1 MANATIY
8 SIISVIIVS
17 LVSLIGI
24 LTLVI
29 KKKVLNKILFYLV
42 SFAVGALLGDALIH
56 LIPESVQDL
65 PAQTV
70 SILILAGILLF
81 FILEKI
87 IRWHHC
93 HDMECENKD
102 HVQPAG
108 TINLVSDAIHN
119 FIDGIL
125 IAASFLADIK
135 LGITTSLAILLHE
148 IPQEIGDFSILIHSG
163 FKIKKAVWFNFLTAL
178 FAVLG
183 TALVLIFRSSE
194 ALNISYLL
202 PITAGGFLYIA
213 SSDLIPELHKKNQP
227 IESIFQ
233 IIFLLVGIFV
243 MYGLKFIG

>member
-1 MANATIY
+1 MANASIY
-8 SIISVIIVS
+8 SIVSVIIIS

-56 LIPESVQDL
+56 LIPESVENL
-65 PAQTV
+65 SAQTASMLV
-70 SILILAGILLF
+70 LAGILIF
-81 FILEKI
+81 FILEKA

-93 HDMECENKD
+93 HNVECKEE
-102 HVQPAG
+102 HTHPAG
-108 TINLVSDAIHN
+108 TINLISDSVHN

-125 IAASFLADIK
+125 IAASFLVDIR
-135 LGITTSLAILLHE
+135 LGVTTSLAILLHE
-148 IPQEIGDFSILIHSG
+148 IPQEIGDFSILINSG
-163 FKIKKAVWFNFLTAL
+163 FKIKKAVLFNFLTAL
-178 FAVLG
+178 FAILG
-183 TALVLIFRSSE
+183 TVLVLVFKSSE
-194 ALNISYLL
+194 ALNINYLL

-227 IESIFQ
+227 VESIFQ
-233 IIFLLVGIFV
+233 VVFLLIGVFI